1 MRDEPRR
8 RDESRHHRRDRS
20 RRAGAAPS
28 SRAPSSITEGKDKQ
42 AQRSNRVRTHSS
54 PTRADLSPARS
65 RLPLA
70 EPLLLTPVLQE
81 AAQFAKI
88 VQNVKESLGGSGV
101 QLTQYNVA
109 QQRIW
114 VVQDVSMKA
123 MKETSKA
130 LSQGMRANHAVRLTT
145 HVLYR
150 SCD

>member
-28 SRAPSSITEGKDKQ
+28 SITEGKDKQ
-42 AQRSNRVRTHSS
+42 AQRSNQVRTHSS

-88 VQNVKESLGGSGV
+88 VQNVKESLGGSGA
-101 QLTQYNVA
+101 QLTHYNVA
-109 QQRIW
+109 QQRIR
-114 VVQDVSMKA
+114 VLQDVSMKA

-130 LSQGMRANHAVRLTT
+130 
-145 HVLYR
+145 
-150 SCD
+150 